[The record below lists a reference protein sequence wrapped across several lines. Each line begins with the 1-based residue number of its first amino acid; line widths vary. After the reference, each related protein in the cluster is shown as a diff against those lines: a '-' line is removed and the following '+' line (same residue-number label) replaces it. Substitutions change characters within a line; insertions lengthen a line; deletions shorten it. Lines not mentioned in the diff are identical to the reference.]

1 MEIAMTEKLPKNH
14 YSVSI
19 HVPADTELPPTLR
32 KKLEDLASEIDKY
45 PGATSAVPLDDL
57 DCGTKCGLNITCTT
71 QSAVN

>member
-1 MEIAMTEKLPKNH
+1 VTDELSKNH

-45 PGATSAVPLDDL
+45 PGAGSAIPLDS
-57 DCGTKCGLNITCTT
+57 DCSTDCKININCTS
-71 QSAVN
+71 QYGS